1 MSQKQNPRL
10 EAHIWTWTVTMFH
23 SMFQNTSCPDILQR
37 LVIIKRR
44 FGFYFVHKRFKS
56 VPEKYKIGPLF
67 AERPVS
73 SVLCTTYLKRKK
85 KTIDLCCLTDPR
97 IPGLIPRWHQEKL
110 EW

>member
-1 MSQKQNPRL
+1 MQRAIQNPQSMSQKQNPRL
-10 EAHIWTWTVTMFH
+10 EAQIWSWTVTMFH
-23 SMFQNTSCPDILQR
+23 SMFQILLLPNPSCPDILQR

-73 SVLCTTYLKRKK
+73 SVLCTTYLKRK
-85 KTIDLCCLTDPR
+85 
-97 IPGLIPRWHQEKL
+97 EKNN
-110 EW
+110 